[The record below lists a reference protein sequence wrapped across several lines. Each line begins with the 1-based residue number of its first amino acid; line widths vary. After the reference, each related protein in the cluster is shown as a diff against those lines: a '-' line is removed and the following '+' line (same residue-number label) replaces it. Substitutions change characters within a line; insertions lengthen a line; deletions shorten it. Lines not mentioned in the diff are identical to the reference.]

1 MQFRDLGNGCFS
13 DWWAKYAKG
22 EQLIVQPKFD
32 GCGLGLRYQ
41 SGTLV
46 AAYTKNRRDVLEA
59 ARNICNVPLSLP
71 EDGLAVSEDPVE
83 ICGELY
89 GPTLS
94 RSKSQGLAAGHLKRK
109 NPTGSGLSFVAF
121 EILGS
126 CEDEIEDIKKLES
139 WFFEIPPTN
148 RTTDPRQVKQWYKEW
163 LSYELFGDIPT
174 DGIVVKI
181 NSGLSKQKIGINSK
195 TVNWALA
202 LK

>member
-1 MQFRDLGNGCFS
+1 M
-13 DWWAKYAKG
+13 
-22 EQLIVQPKFD
+22 I
-32 GCGLGLRYQ
+32 
-41 SGTLV
+41 
-46 AAYTKNRRDVLEA
+46 AAHTKNLSDVLEA

-109 NPTGSGLSFVAF
+109 NQTGTGLSFVTF

-126 CEDEIEDIKKLES
+126 CQDEIEDKKKLES

-148 RTTDPRQVKQWYKEW
+148 RTTDPRQVNQWY
-163 LSYELFGDIPT
+163 
-174 DGIVVKI
+174 
-181 NSGLSKQKIGINSK
+181 
-195 TVNWALA
+195 
-202 LK
+202 